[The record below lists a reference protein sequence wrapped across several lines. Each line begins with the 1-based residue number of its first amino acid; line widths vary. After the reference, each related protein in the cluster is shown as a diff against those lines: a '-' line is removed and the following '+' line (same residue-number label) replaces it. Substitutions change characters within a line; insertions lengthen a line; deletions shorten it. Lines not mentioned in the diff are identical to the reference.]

1 MEGPGVVSYGVYLPR
16 GRVSARTIARQFHLP
31 ESVVIEK
38 QGFHGKHVSA
48 PAQMPSAMA
57 LAAGRSALARAR
69 EEGVDPAEIGLVA
82 WCGSQWKDYHVW
94 LASAY
99 LQDRLHLPRA
109 FAFDLSAMCSGS
121 VFGLAL
127 AKRFLVADDDLR
139 AVLLIGASKE
149 SYLIRP
155 TDPQGRWMDNF
166 ADGGWAV
173 VVARDHSKNRILGSD
188 FLSDGSISLM
198 AAEKYGGAR
207 HPASVAYARAGRA
220 YLEGLMDNAKFRR
233 IIDRVSLPNFVTVI
247 RRSIAKSGLAPAD
260 IRLLI
265 LNHMK
270 RSFHRAILEGVGVDQ
285 DRSFYLEEFGHTQSA
300 DQFLALDQAVR
311 RRKFSSGPVV
321 MAAAGAGY
329 VWGSTVVAWGP

>member
-1 MEGPGVVSYGVYLPR
+1 
-16 GRVSARTIARQFHLP
+16 VSARTIARQFHLP
-31 ESVVIEK
+31 ESVVVEK
-38 QGFHGKHVSA
+38 QGFTGKHVSA
-48 PAQMPSAMA
+48 PGEMPSAMA
-57 LAAGRSALARAR
+57 LAAGRSALTRAR
-69 EEGVDPAEIGLVA
+69 REGIDPADIGLIA

-99 LQDRLHLPRA
+99 LQDRLHLPKA

-155 TDPQGRWMDNF
+155 SDIRGRWMDNF

-173 VVARDHSKNRILGSD
+173 VVARDRSKHRVLASE
-188 FLSDGSISLM
+188 FMSDGSIALM
-198 AAEKYGGAR
+198 AAEKNGGAR
-207 HPASVAYARAGRA
+207 FPASAAYARAGRA
-220 YLEGLMDNAKFRR
+220 YLEGLMDEGKFRR
-233 IIDRVSLPNFVTVI
+233 IIERVSAPNFETVI
-247 RRSIAKSGLAPAD
+247 RRSIEKSGLTPAD
-260 IRLLI
+260 VRLLI

-270 RSFHRAILEGVGVDQ
+270 RSFHRAVLEHVGVDAS
-285 DRSFYLEEFGHTQSA
+285 RSFYLEEFGHTQSA
-300 DQFLALDQAVR
+300 DQFLALDEALR
-311 RRKFSSGPVV
+311 RHLFTTGPVV

-329 VWGSTVVAWGP
+329 VWGSTVVEWG

>member
-1 MEGPGVVSYGVYLPR
+1 
-16 GRVSARTIARQFHLP
+16 
-31 ESVVIEK
+31 
-38 QGFHGKHVSA
+38 
-48 PAQMPSAMA
+48 MA
-57 LAAGRSALARAR
+57 LAAGRSALTRARAA
-69 EEGVDPAEIGLVA
+69 GVDPSDIGLVA

-99 LQDRLHLPRA
+99 LQDRLHLPKA

-139 AVLLIGASKE
+139 AVLLVGASKE

-155 TDPQGRWMDNF
+155 SDIRGRWMDNF

-173 VVARDHSKNRILGSD
+173 VVARDRTKNLVLGSG
-188 FLSDGSISLM
+188 FLSDGSIALM

-207 HPASVAYARAGRA
+207 FPASTAYSRAGRA
-220 YLEGLMDNAKFRR
+220 YLEGLMDESKFRR
-233 IIDRVSLPNFVTVI
+233 IIERVSLPNFETVI
-247 RRSIAKSGLAPAD
+247 RQSIAKSDLRPVD
-260 IRLLI
+260 VRLLI

-270 RSFHRAILEGVGVDQ
+270 RSFHLAVLERVGVEPE
-285 DRSFYLEEFGHTQSA
+285 RSFYLEEFGHTQSA
-300 DQFLALDQAVR
+300 DQFLALDQALKQR
-311 RRKFSSGPVV
+311 RFSSGPVV

-329 VWGSTVVAWGP
+329 VWGSTVVDWG